1 MINHVCLC
9 AHAYL
14 ICALWI
20 VTSTMASSFSEKK
33 CPMCTFE
40 ARSVRIVLSHLRSV
54 HSNDP
59 RFNVMCGLDG
69 CSSTFRTF
77 SAFYSHIYRRHRSS
91 GIVTSE
97 KYAFRRAVALPEQ
110 CSNQL
115 EDGMDTNTADTDHP
129 LYDDDRVPG
138 EFLLSWHVA
147 WYLIIVMANN
157 LFGCIGTELTTH

>member
-1 MINHVCLC
+1 M
-9 AHAYL
+9 AHTL
-14 ICALWI
+14 EGSIGH
-20 VTSTMASSFSEKK
+20 STISKIF
-33 CPMCTFE
+33 
-40 ARSVRIVLSHLRSV
+40 
-54 HSNDP
+54 NDP

-97 KYAFRRAVALPEQ
+97 KYAFQRAVALPEQ

-115 EDGMDTNTADTDHP
+115 EDGMDTSTADTDHP

-147 WYLIIVMANN
+147 WYLSKCNGQQLIRMYRYGANN
-157 LFGCIGTELTTH
+157 TLIFLPYLQYR